1 MPRKKKTETI
11 SPEIIQDLLDRPFKA
26 EVDPPTTLWE
36 ALQLMNQ
43 LSTHIN
49 EYLTQSPLVQDYA
62 LLHAS
67 RIGKTQGRFQLNF
80 SPTIDFVG
88 MGRSTNTTQKAK
100 TKTTPK
106 QKATPKETPKKE
118 EKKLTPLELLWEK
131 AEKMKI
137 DISDIK
143 ENEKAIKDRI
153 SVWEEMAVDT
163 TDEDSQEEIIV
174 IDHNRK
180 KRAPRV
186 RTHSIASINQTS
198 RPLSGLG
205 NILGTLQEKSLDSI
219 SAYVSNKNGLDDE
232 TK

>member
-1 MPRKKKTETI
+1 MPRKKKTETL
-11 SPEIIQDLLDRPFKA
+11 SPEIIQDLLDRPFKT
-26 EVDPPTTLWE
+26 EVDSPKTLWE
-36 ALQLMNQ
+36 ALQLMDQ

-67 RIGKTQGRFQLNF
+67 RVGKTQGRFQLNF

-88 MGRSTNTTQKAK
+88 MGRTTNTTQKAK
-100 TKTTPK
+100 AKTTPK
-106 QKATPKETPKKE
+106 QKSTPKEPPKKE
-118 EKKLTPLELLWEK
+118 EKQLTSLEVLWER
-131 AEKMKI
+131 AEQLKI
-137 DISDIK
+137 DISDIRD
-143 ENEKAIKDRI
+143 NEKAIKDRI
-153 SVWEEMAVDT
+153 SVWEEMAVE

-174 IDHNRK
+174 IDHTRK

-198 RPLSGLG
+198 RSLSGLG
-205 NILGTLQEKSLDSI
+205 NIIGTIQEKSLDSI
-219 SAYVSNKNGLDDE
+219 SEYVSNKNGLDDE